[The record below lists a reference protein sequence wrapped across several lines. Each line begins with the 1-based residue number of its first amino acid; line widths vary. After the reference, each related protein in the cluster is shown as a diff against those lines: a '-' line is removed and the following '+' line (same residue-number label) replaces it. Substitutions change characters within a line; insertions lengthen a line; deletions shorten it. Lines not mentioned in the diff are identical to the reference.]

1 MPAKDKIPDF
11 SFEDL
16 LASVQQG
23 ADHAAGKITARTHR
37 LRTRA
42 ASMSGE
48 EIAAIR
54 SKLNVSQTVF
64 ADLLNVPK
72 ATAVAW
78 ERGIRSPSGAA
89 VRLLQIARQTPEALI
104 GTAGRDK

>member
-11 SFEDL
+11 RFEDL
-16 LASVQQG
+16 LASMQQG
-23 ADHAAGKITARTHR
+23 ADHAIGKITARTHR
-37 LRTRA
+37 LTARA
-42 ASMSGE
+42 ASMTGE

-54 SKLNVSQTVF
+54 SNLNVSQAVF

-78 ERGIRSPSGAA
+78 ERGVRSPSGAA
-89 VRLLQIARQTPEALI
+89 VRLLQIARETPEALV
-104 GTAGRDK
+104 GTSGRKK